1 MQCSRLQSKLQSNEP
16 QLALVSCAER
26 KLLCRKEKS
35 CQVCG
40 NCQVNGST
48 ERTNTNG
55 QRTQYN
61 VVKCL
66 KKGPSGQV
74 KPQWLSLSLSRHF
87 QYINY
92 SSSNY
97 LELLEM
103 SIGDT
108 ETSISSFL
116 RLVTMFAIATTDY
129 NS

>member
-1 MQCSRLQSKLQSNEP
+1 MFE
-16 QLALVSCAER
+16 ER
-26 KLLCRKEKS
+26 AIWPGKATVAIINL
-35 CQVCG
+35 
-40 NCQVNGST
+40 NF
-48 ERTNTNG
+48 
-55 QRTQYN
+55 YA
-61 VVKCL
+61 
-66 KKGPSGQV
+66 
-74 KPQWLSLSLSRHF
+74 LSLSRHF